1 MKKILAL
8 AAVAALAAGA
18 SAYAANP
25 FSDVSTSDWAY
36 QAVSDLSTQGVV
48 EGYPDGTF
56 KGEKNITRY
65 EMAQIIARL
74 MAKEDQL
81 NQEQRATV
89 DKLAGEYADELGNL
103 GVRVTNL
110 EKKVG
115 NISWSGDARIRYQ
128 RGLGIDPNYFIPFV
142 NSDAPIADR
151 HTDRYDGRLRIN
163 VSGQVNDKVTVEGRF
178 LTNMYF
184 KDAGEDD
191 GDTTMDRLHV
201 VYAPNERTR
210 IDVGR
215 TDLWLGQT
223 GVLYDDTFDGVKVS
237 YGTDTFGIEAGYGR
251 PIAVDPGALQYVG
264 LNKNWKVD
272 KSQLESYYVQARGSV
287 GSVQLNA
294 FYLDFVQSS
303 MPFIASQEAGVPTDD
318 EFKLWGI
325 GTAIQLHDKWVLD
338 GDYIQNP
345 GNYIGTQASQ
355 RVYYDEPTLWTVGLT
370 YGKVDTSKPGSYSI
384 GVRYVDADYLSYLG
398 SSTLDMTDYLSAS
411 WMGYNSVGNTGV
423 NRTYGAKFWLVKA
436 GVAVAKNVELDAY
449 YYFNGKAKSLDT
461 LGDAKPSKDFDDI
474 YGIELNYTF

>member
-1 MKKILAL
+1 M
-8 AAVAALAAGA
+8 AAAAALAAGA

-81 NQEQRATV
+81 NAEQRATV
-89 DKLAGEYADELGNL
+89 DKLAGEYADELENL
-103 GVRVTNL
+103 GVRVANL

-128 RGLGIDPNYFIPFV
+128 RGLGIDSTLVYPSTGVNY
-142 NSDAPIADR
+142 PITDR
-151 HTDRYDGRLRIN
+151 HNDRYDGRLRIN

-178 LTNMYF
+178 LTDMYF

-201 VYAPNERTR
+201 VYAPNERTS

-223 GVLYDDTFDGVKVS
+223 GVLYDDTFDGIKVS
-237 YGTDTFGIEAGYGR
+237 YGTDRFGIEAGYGR
-251 PIAVDPGALQYVG
+251 PIAVDPQALMYVG
-264 LNKNWKVD
+264 LNKDLKTD
-272 KSQLESYYVQARGSV
+272 KSQLESYYVQARAKA

-294 FYLDFVQSS
+294 FYLDFVQE
-303 MPFIASQEAGVPTDD
+303 SQMVRSWNEAGVPSDAD
-318 EFKLWGI
+318 FKLWGI
-325 GTAIQLHDKWVLD
+325 GTAIQLNEKWVLD

-345 GNYIGTQASQ
+345 GKYMFTNSNGGKREYLNK
-355 RVYYDEPTLWTVGLT
+355 PTLWTVGLT
-370 YGKVDTSKPGSYSI
+370 YGKVDTEKPGSYSI
-384 GVRYVDADYLSYLG
+384 GMRYVDADALAYLG

-411 WMGYNSVGNTGV
+411 WQGFTGLDTGNYGW
-423 NRTYGAKFWLVKA
+423 TYGAKFWLVKA

-449 YYFNGKAKSLDT
+449 YYFNAKAKKLASFDST
-461 LGDAKPSKDFDDI
+461 KPGSKDFDDI